1 MLIYLLFLLLF
12 LVVSSPIVYK
22 FTNSIFKNICI
33 LASKDGCPT
42 LCGLLVHTIVFML
55 LARYLLELN
64 KINEGIDE
72 DEMNSDIEQDID
84 EEQTS
89 IVEISEKDKKKEE
102 INNLIT
108 KIQNLD
114 NTIKDEQVELID

>member
-1 MLIYLLFLLLF
+1 MLIYLLFLVLF
-12 LVVSSPIVYK
+12 LVISSPIVYK

-55 LARYLLELN
+55 LTRCFLEL
-64 KINEGIDE
+64 KKLNEGIDE
-72 DEMNSDIEQDID
+72 DEMNSDID

-102 INNLIT
+102 ISHLIT
-108 KIQNLD
+108 KIQNL
-114 NTIKDEQVELID
+114 NSTIENSINEL

>member
-1 MLIYLLFLLLF
+1 MLIYLLFLVLF

-55 LARYLLELN
+55 LARCFLEL
-64 KINEGIDE
+64 KKLNEGIDE
-72 DEMNSDIEQDID
+72 DETILDMVEDTD
-84 EEQTS
+84 
-89 IVEISEKDKKKEE
+89 EISEKDIKKEE
-102 INNLIT
+102 ISKLISNA
-108 KIQNLD
+108 KNLD
-114 NTIKDEQVELID
+114 SKLKNSINKL

>member
-72 DEMNSDIEQDID
+72 DEMNSDID

-114 NTIKDEQVELID
+114 NTIKDERVELID

>member
-72 DEMNSDIEQDID
+72 DENEFRYR
-84 EEQTS
+84 TRYR
-89 IVEISEKDKKKEE
+89 
-102 INNLIT
+102 
-108 KIQNLD
+108 
-114 NTIKDEQVELID
+114 